1 MTGGPPRSGR
11 RRLAIAAALAAAM
24 AAYVAFRLKI
34 TTDITHFLPAGADQR
49 AAELS
54 RRLADST
61 LTRTLILSIGAP
73 EPEAARQGAAALAAR
88 LAQNPE
94 VAWIARGPTDKLA
107 ESVYALYA
115 PRLADFASDRPEAE
129 LPAALSDAGLA
140 AAARALKRQLALPLA
155 PLVTRLAP
163 SDPLQ
168 WFPAILRRFE
178 HAQAGALAVEGDQLM
193 TPDHRYAIVFLATK
207 RSPFDSGAQA
217 PFLAALARDF
227 DEVNR
232 AAGGVLTLERAG
244 VAPIALDAEQRIRG
258 DLTRLSTL
266 STVGVI
272 VVFLLLFGS
281 LRGVLLAMLPVVA
294 GALTATT
301 VGLLLFG
308 KLHGMTL
315 AIGSTLIGV
324 AIDYPILLMTHRVLS
339 PDESSESVVRRVWMG
354 IFLGGITTAA
364 GFAALGWTSFPGVRE
379 MAVTST
385 AGILAALIVTRTV
398 LPPLLAGAPPR
409 APVLR
414 RGAALGERAIAWLQR
429 HPFLRASFVLVVA
442 LISVAGL
449 PRLRWQDSLAALN
462 AADPALKAETDR
474 VKGRVSQMDEGRLV
488 IATGPDLESALRV
501 NDEVALRLDRAR
513 ADGKLEAVSSLHAF
527 LWSAELQRRSR
538 AAVAAA
544 PDLGAR
550 TLAALAHEG
559 FHPEVF
565 APWKHA
571 ADALSGPPAVP
582 PLTLADLQASPL
594 VALIRPFIIDLD
606 GKVGV
611 LTFVRGG
618 RGGSPGA
625 SGAGSLASLVGDV
638 PDAVVFDQ
646 TEFLDSTYARFR
658 VQTLQATGVGLA
670 LILVL
675 LFIRY
680 RRLGPTLAA
689 FLPAVLAAAATLGVL
704 GAAGVPTNLLHVLSL
719 LIVLSMAVDYGVF
732 LVECARTGG
741 LGPTTMSLVASASTA
756 LLTFGLLAVSRT
768 PALRAIGL
776 TTGIGIILSL
786 GLAPLALVMTRTGR
800 LPATGGPTIGEQ
812 RQRRG

>member
-1 MTGGPPRSGR
+1 MTPPGRSGR
-11 RRLAIAAALAAAM
+11 LRLGIAAALAAAM
-24 AAYVAFRLKI
+24 AATVALRI
-34 TTDITHFLPAGADQR
+34 QVTTDITHFLPAGADQR

-61 LTRTLILSIGAP
+61 LTRTMILSIGAQDP
-73 EPEAARQGAAALAAR
+73 AAARQGAAALADR
-88 LAQNPE
+88 LAGNPE

-115 PRLADFASDRPEAE
+115 PRLAYFASDRPESD
-129 LPAALSDAGLA
+129 LPAALSDAGLD

-155 PLVTRLAP
+155 PLLTRLAP

-168 WFPAILRRFE
+168 WFPAVLRRFE
-178 HAQAGALAVEGDQLM
+178 RAQAGALAVEGDQLM

-207 RSPFDSGAQA
+207 HSPFDSGAQG
-217 PFLAALARDF
+217 PFLSDLGRAF
-227 DEVNR
+227 EEVNR
-232 AAGGVLTLERAG
+232 AAGGALALERAG

-266 STVGVI
+266 SIIGVI

-281 LRGVLLAMLPVVA
+281 IRGVLLAMLPVVF

-385 AGILAALIVTRTV
+385 AGILAALTVTRTV
-398 LPPLLAGAPPR
+398 LPPLLAGPSPR

-414 RGAALGERAIAWLQR
+414 RGAALGERVIGWLQR
-429 HPFLRASFVLVVA
+429 HPFLRASFVLVVIVICA
-442 LISVAGL
+442 GGL

-474 VKGRVSQMDEGRLV
+474 VKARVSQMDEGRLV
-488 IATGPDLESALRV
+488 IATGPDLESALEV
-501 NDEVALRLDRAR
+501 NDQVALRLERAK
-513 ADGKLEAVSSLHAF
+513 ADGKLEGVSSLHAF
-527 LWSAELQRRSR
+527 LWSADLQRRSR
-538 AAVAAA
+538 AAIAAA

-559 FHPEVF
+559 FHAEVF
-565 APWKHA
+565 APWKAA
-571 ADALSGPPAVP
+571 ADALARPPAVP
-582 PLTLADLQASPL
+582 PLRLADLQASPL
-594 VALIRPFIIDLD
+594 VALVRPFTIDLD

-611 LTFVRGG
+611 LTFVRGAPG
-618 RGGSPGA
+618 VGALEALVAGIPGA
-625 SGAGSLASLVGDV
+625 I
-638 PDAVVFDQ
+638 VFDQ
-646 TEFLDSTYARFR
+646 TAFLDSTYARFR
-658 VQTLQATGVGLA
+658 VQTLQATGVGLV
-670 LILVL
+670 LILLL

-680 RRLGPTLAA
+680 RRAGPTLAA
-689 FLPAVLAAAATLGVL
+689 FLPAVLAAAATLGAL

-776 TTGIGIILSL
+776 TTGIGIVLSL
-786 GLAPLALVMTRTGR
+786 ALAPLALVMTRTGKVPSGTNR
-800 LPATGGPTIGEQ
+800 H
-812 RQRRG
+812 

>member
-1 MTGGPPRSGR
+1 MTGPARSSR
-11 RRLAIAAALAAAM
+11 RRLIVAAALAAAM
-24 AAYVAFRLKI
+24 AGYVALRLQI

-49 AAELS
+49 SAELS

-61 LTRTLILSIGAP
+61 LTRTMILSIGAQDP
-73 EPEAARQGAAALAAR
+73 AAARQGAAALAAG
-88 LAQNPE
+88 LAGNPE

-115 PRLADFASDRPEAE
+115 PRLAYFASDRPEAE
-129 LPAALSDAGLA
+129 LPAALSDAGLG
-140 AAARALKRQLALPLA
+140 AAARGLKRQLALPLA
-155 PLVTRLAP
+155 PLLTRLAP

-178 HAQAGALAVEGDQLM
+178 RAQAGALAVESDQLM

-207 RSPFDSGAQA
+207 HSPFDSGTQA
-217 PFLAALARDF
+217 PFLADLARAF

-232 AAGGVLTLERAG
+232 AAGGGLTLERAG
-244 VAPIALDAEQRIRG
+244 VAPIALDAERRIRG

-281 LRGVLLAMLPVVA
+281 IRGVLLAMLPVVF
-294 GALTATT
+294 GALTTTT

-339 PDESSESVVRRVWMG
+339 PEESSESVVRRVWMG

-385 AGILAALIVTRTV
+385 AGILAALTVTRTV
-398 LPPLLAGAPPR
+398 LPPLLAGPPPR

-414 RGAALGERAIAWLQR
+414 RGAALGERAIGWLQR
-429 HPFLRASFVLVVA
+429 HPFLRASFLLVVLSICA
-442 LISVAGL
+442 AGL
-449 PRLRWQDSLAALN
+449 PRLHWQDSLAALN

-474 VKGRVSQMDEGRLV
+474 VKARVSQMDEGRLV
-488 IATGPDLESALRV
+488 IATGPDLESALEV
-501 NDEVALRLDRAR
+501 NDQVALRLERAR
-513 ADGKLEAVSSLHAF
+513 AVGNLEGVSSLHAF
-527 LWSAELQRRSR
+527 LWSAALQRRSR

-550 TLAALAHEG
+550 TLAALAREG

-565 APWKHA
+565 APWKAA
-571 ADALSGPPAVP
+571 ADALARPATVA

-594 VALIRPFIIDLD
+594 VALVRPFTIDLD

-611 LTFVRGG
+611 LTFVRGAA
-618 RGGSPGA
+618 GA
-625 SGAGSLASLVGDV
+625 STAGAAGAGSLEALVGDV
-638 PDAVVFDQ
+638 PGAIVFDQ
-646 TEFLDSTYARFR
+646 TQFLDSTYARFR
-658 VQTLQATGVGLA
+658 VQTLQATGVGLV
-670 LILVL
+670 LIFL
-675 LFIRY
+675 LLLIRY
-680 RRLGPTLAA
+680 RKPGPTLAA
-689 FLPAVLAAAATLGVL
+689 FLPAVLAAAATLGAL

-719 LIVLSMAVDYGVF
+719 LIVMSMAVDYGVF

-756 LLTFGLLAVSRT
+756 LLSFGLLAVSRT

-776 TTGIGIILSL
+776 TTGIGIVLSL

-800 LPATGGPTIGEQ
+800 VPTSGGD
-812 RQRRG
+812 R

>member
-1 MTGGPPRSGR
+1 MTGPRSSA
-11 RRLAIAAALAAAM
+11 RLRLGIAAALAAAM
-24 AAYVAFRLKI
+24 AIYVALRLQV

-49 AAELS
+49 AAQLS
-54 RRLADST
+54 RQLADST
-61 LTRTLILSIGAP
+61 LTRTLILSVGGP
-73 EPEAARQGAAALAAR
+73 EPAAARQGAAALAAR
-88 LAQNPE
+88 LASNPE
-94 VAWIARGPTDKLA
+94 VAWIARGPTEKLA

-115 PRLADFASDRPEAE
+115 SRLPYFASDRPEVE

-155 PLVTRLAP
+155 PLLTRLAP

-168 WFPAILRRFE
+168 WFPSVLRRFE
-178 HAQAGALAVEGDQLM
+178 RSQAGALAVDGDQLM
-193 TPDHRYAIVFLATK
+193 TPDHRYAIVFVAT
-207 RSPFDSGAQA
+207 RHSPFASGAQA
-217 PFLAALARDF
+217 PFLAELARAF
-227 DEVNR
+227 AEVNR
-232 AAGGVLTLERAG
+232 AAGGGLTLERAG

-258 DLTRLSTL
+258 DLTRLSAL

-339 PDESSESVVRRVWMG
+339 PAEPPESVVKRVWMG

-385 AGILAALIVTRTV
+385 AGILAALAVTRTV
-398 LPPLLAGAPPR
+398 LPPLLAGPPPR
-409 APVLR
+409 APLLW
-414 RGAALGERAIAWLQR
+414 RGSALGERTIGWLQR
-429 HPFLRASFVLVVA
+429 HLLVRAGLLLAVGGLC
-442 LISVAGL
+442 LAGL
-449 PRLRWQDSLAALN
+449 PRLHWQDSLAALN

-474 VKGRVSQMDEGRLV
+474 VKARVSQMDEGRLV
-488 IATGPDLESALRV
+488 IASGANLEEALRV

-513 ADGKLEAVSSLHAF
+513 ADGKLESVSSLHAF
-527 LWSAELQRRSR
+527 LWSADLQRRSR

-544 PDLGAR
+544 PHLGAR

-565 APWKHA
+565 SPWQRA
-571 ADALSGPPAVP
+571 ADALAAPSAQE
-582 PLTLADLQASPL
+582 PLTLAALEASPL
-594 VALIRPFIIDLD
+594 APLVRPFTIDL
-606 GKVGV
+606 GGRPGV
-611 LTFVRGG
+611 LTFVRGAANPAALTAAVG
-618 RGGSPGA
+618 DLPGA
-625 SGAGSLASLVGDV
+625 T
-638 PDAVVFDQ
+638 VFDQ
-646 TEFLDSTYARFR
+646 AGFLDDTYARFR
-658 VQTLQATGVGLA
+658 IQTLQAIGVGLV
-670 LILVL
+670 LILLL

-680 RRLGPTLAA
+680 RQPGPTLAA
-689 FLPAVLAAAATLGVL
+689 FLPAVLAAAATLGAL
-704 GAAGVPTNLLHVLSL
+704 GVAGVPTNLLHVLSL

-756 LLTFGLLAVSRT
+756 LLSFGLLAVSRT

-776 TTGIGIILSL
+776 TTGIGIVLSL
-786 GLAPLALVMTRTGR
+786 MLAPLALVMTKTSARQSAGEAGR
-800 LPATGGPTIGEQ
+800 A
-812 RQRRG
+812 